1 MKFGLNMLLWTDHVT
16 ADHSKLLAQIKG
28 IGDTKLD
35 NLLLLC
41 THHHRVV
48 HRDGWQVDLL
58 ADGTAVFVSSRGVR
72 FETRPRGH
80 PRQRAA

>member
-1 MKFGLNMLLWTDHVT
+1 
-16 ADHSKLLAQIKG
+16 
-28 IGDTKLD
+28 
-35 NLLLLC
+35 
-41 THHHRVV
+41 VV

-58 ADGTAVFVSSRGVR
+58 ADGTAVFVSPRGAR